1 MTADSPSVAVADAFS
16 RAATA
21 YDHHAT
27 LQRRAATALMAGLPA
42 EMPADVGPAQVLDLG
57 CGTGDLARRLR
68 ARFPGAAIDGFDI
81 APGMVAACREAWAD
95 DPWARFVI
103 ADIGSAANRIQADII
118 ASSFALQWL
127 ADGPTCVAGW
137 SEMVRPG
144 GVLAIAV
151 PVAGS
156 LAGLAA
162 RYEAMTGRRFPG
174 LDYATAERY
183 TAAVQAAGL
192 EVVHRAHED
201 LAMPDGDSLELLRCL
216 RKLGATGT
224 PRNDHRPVSAGEL
237 RRVLRA
243 QIAPAERAGN
253 GFRML
258 YLVARR
264 GEGA

>member
-27 LQRRAATALMAGLPA
+27 LQRRAAAALMAGLPDDLR
-42 EMPADVGPAQVLDLG
+42 PARMLDLG

-81 APGMVAACREAWAD
+81 APGMVAACHEAWAD
-95 DPWARFVI
+95 DPSARFVI
-103 ADIGSAANRIQADII
+103 ADIGSTVNRIPADII

-127 ADGPTCVAGW
+127 ADGPTCAANW
-137 SEMVRPG
+137 SEAVRPG

-156 LAGLAA
+156 LAGLAT
-162 RYEAMTGRRFPG
+162 RYETMTGRRFPG
-174 LDYATAERY
+174 LDYASTERY
-183 TAAVQAAGL
+183 TAAVQGAGL
-192 EVVHRAHED
+192 EVVYRAYED
-201 LAMPDGDSLELLRCL
+201 LTMPDGDSLELLRCL
-216 RKLGATGT
+216 RNLGATGT

-243 QIAPAERAGN
+243 QVAPAERAGN

-264 GEGA
+264 GEPA